1 MELNA
6 LAVALPA
13 MMLVLGVAWPLGR
26 ELQAEYKKERE
37 TARRAEERGSYKRRH
52 LPVLGHPPSPV
63 RKGSPPVATQLPM
76 TAPLFS
82 EPSALTSWEVLLD
95 GDCVQGAFTFA
106 LTDEYGQIPCTI
118 GELEAIA
125 SKRPHQEWL
134 VKLTAPLQ
142 SLLYQRHAPGEWNLV
157 GADEGLFS

>member
-1 MELNA
+1 MEMNF
-6 LAVALPA
+6 LAVVLPTV
-13 MMLVLGVAWPLGR
+13 MLAVCVAWPLWCD
-26 ELQAEYKKERE
+26 LQAERKKDLEA
-37 TARRAEERGSYKRRH
+37 ARRAEERRNYKRRH
-52 LPVLGHPPSPV
+52 LPALEHPPGPV
-63 RKGSPPVATQLPM
+63 RKGAAPVATQLPL

-106 LTDEYGQIPCTI
+106 LTDDFGQVPCTL

-125 SKRPHQEWL
+125 SKRPHHEWL

-157 GADEGLFS
+157 GSDNGLFS